1 MAYYRGYHHNW
12 YEHTVSQRRQLS
24 GDVGGIDNAVL
35 SYLYQL
41 ESQSLCRFVQEYR
54 RRFGDGPAKYA
65 ESSFNEWKSGAKL
78 PAAKSVA
85 RFLKVVPPLLTYDE
99 KFELLKGVYDRTR
112 DTETHSMTVI
122 LGHSEH
128 KLAQLG
134 DLFKR
139 LCQKP
144 SQHTLSPRVQSLLEW
159 ASDHDSQIARR
170 LMVALE
176 TEQSVSISTAAEG
189 ELQRL
194 VRSIREMNQSAEG
207 THQIDLPYGTIV
219 VTVRHPT
226 FWEKLGKLFS

>member
-54 RRFGDGPAKYA
+54 RRFGDGPA
-65 ESSFNEWKSGAKL
+65 
-78 PAAKSVA
+78 
-85 RFLKVVPPLLTYDE
+85 